1 MKFFLKQPKQATQP
15 SRGVAVFFEQLE
27 SRDLF
32 SVSAVVT
39 HPTVVTSTPAVVVQ
53 FNKVP
58 PNPCVPVDPCYP
70 NDPCAPTDPCF
81 FG

>member
-1 MKFFLKQPKQATQP
+1 MKLLGKQPKQTRQVR
-15 SRGVAVFFEQLE
+15 RGAAVFFEQLE

-39 HPTVVTSTPAVVVQ
+39 HPTVATSTPAVVVH
-53 FNKVP
+53 FNTTP
-58 PNPCVPVDPCYP
+58 PNPCVPANPCLPSDPCYP
-70 NDPCAPTDPCF
+70 ADPCF